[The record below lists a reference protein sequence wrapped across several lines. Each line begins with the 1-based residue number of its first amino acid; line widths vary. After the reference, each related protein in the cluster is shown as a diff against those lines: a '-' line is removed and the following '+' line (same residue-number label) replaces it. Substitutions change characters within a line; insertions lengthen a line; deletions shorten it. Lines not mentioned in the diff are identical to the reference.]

1 MVFELKGLSYD
12 YGPHPALNDISLT
25 LASGCFYAVIGPN
38 GCGKTTLVD
47 LLCGYKT
54 PVAGA
59 IKYQGHPLASYGKR
73 RLAREIALV
82 PQEYWVN
89 FPYTAREMVM
99 MGRYPHMS
107 RFSVPSA
114 ADMAHIERILDVCD
128 ARHLSERYM
137 TELSGG
143 EKQRVVFAR
152 AMAQDTPVF
161 LLDEPCANL
170 DVKHALH
177 LLDLA
182 ADRVKNQG
190 ATVIAVMHDINL
202 AVRYADALVLMK
214 SGRVVATG
222 NTSDVLA
229 EATLRDIFDVEARIF
244 KEPYLNAPQV
254 MFLK

>member
-1 MVFELKGLSYD
+1 MAFEIKGLCYA
-12 YGPHPALNDISLT
+12 YGPQPALHDISLT
-25 LASGCFYAVIGPN
+25 LASGRFYAVIGPN

-54 PVAGA
+54 PAAGA

-82 PQEYWVN
+82 PQEYGVN
-89 FPYTAREMVM
+89 FPYAAREMVM
-99 MGRYPHMS
+99 MGRYPHMA
-107 RFSVPSA
+107 RFRALSA
-114 ADMAHIERILDVCD
+114 ADMAHIERIMDVCH
-128 ARHLSERYM
+128 AGHLSDRYM

-152 AMAQDTPVF
+152 AMAQDTPVL

-170 DVKHALH
+170 DIKHALH

-182 ADRVKNQG
+182 ADRVKSQG
-190 ATVIAVMHDINL
+190 ATVVAVMHDINL

-214 SGRVVATG
+214 SGRVAATG
-222 NTSDVLA
+222 NTRDVLT
-229 EATLRDIFDVEARIF
+229 EATLRDIFDVRARIF
-244 KEPYLNAPQV
+244 TEPYLNAPQV

>member
-1 MVFELKGLSYD
+1 MVFELKGLSYA

-25 LASGCFYAVIGPN
+25 LASGRFYAVIGPN

-47 LLCGYKT
+47 LLCGYKA
-54 PVAGA
+54 PAAGA
-59 IKYQGHPLASYGKR
+59 IKYQGHSMASYGKR

-89 FPYTAREMVM
+89 FPYAAREMVM

-107 RFSVPSA
+107 RFSAPSA
-114 ADMAHIERILDVCD
+114 ADMAYIDRILDICD
-128 ARHLSERYM
+128 ARYLSNRYM

-152 AMAQDTPVF
+152 ALVQDTPVL

-170 DVKHALH
+170 DIKHALH

-182 ADRVKNQG
+182 ADRVKRQC
-190 ATVIAVMHDINL
+190 ATVVAVMHDINL

-214 SGRVVATG
+214 SGRVAATG
-222 NTSDVLA
+222 NTSDVLTA
-229 EATLRDIFDVEARIF
+229 ATLRDIFDVEARIF
-244 KEPYLNAPQV
+244 KEPYLNVPQV